1 MVIVTVV
8 VAALYLFVF
17 IAAMIFIT
25 VNNKV
30 EFTVLLMHFS
40 GESAWVH
47 TVQAVELDT
56 GSVYEKY
63 NIIPM

>member
-1 MVIVTVV
+1 MVIVTDLV
-8 VAALYLFVF
+8 ALYWFVF
-17 IAAMIFIT
+17 IATMIFIT

>member
-40 GESAWVH
+40 GESA
-47 TVQAVELDT
+47 
-56 GSVYEKY
+56 
-63 NIIPM
+63 

>member
-30 EFTVLLMHFS
+30 EFTVLLMYFS

-56 GSVYEKY
+56 GSVYEK
-63 NIIPM
+63 NDIIPM